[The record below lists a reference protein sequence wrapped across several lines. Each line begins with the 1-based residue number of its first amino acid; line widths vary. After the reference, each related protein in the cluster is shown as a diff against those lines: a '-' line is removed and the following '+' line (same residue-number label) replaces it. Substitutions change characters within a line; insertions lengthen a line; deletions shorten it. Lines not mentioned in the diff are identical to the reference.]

1 MRLGGG
7 RGGKEEGAGVG
18 KKERKGRGGE
28 GRGGCPKTFLP
39 HSTTFLI
46 TLQS

>member
-7 RGGKEEGAGVG
+7 REGKEEGAGVG
-18 KKERKGRGGE
+18 KKERKGRGE
-28 GRGGCPKTFLP
+28 EGGCPKTFLP